1 MEKYLHKEGSK
12 IGRRRLTLGIVLIL
26 IVLILT
32 AGVLYIRPSKT
43 LDMSFSDI
51 VWKDK
56 LQQIVKTRQ
65 PEITF
70 TEADLNNL
78 VKKGLAEALTKKDIP
93 VSITGAELH
102 LNGNLLSID
111 FNAEWGFLV
120 GGGTVEYR
128 LEYDAGQLYLTPVSL
143 HVKQLPLPAEKLG
156 VEPIVVDLSTYLPDV
171 IQITEVNFEGHDV
184 KVRISVDLL
193 KIINYLQTL

>member
-1 MEKYLHKEGSK
+1 M
-12 IGRRRLTLGIVLIL
+12 GRRRLRLGLILIL

-32 AGVLYIRPSKT
+32 AGVLYIRPSQT
-43 LDMSFSDI
+43 LDMSYNEI

-56 LQQIVKTRQ
+56 LQQIVNTRQ

-78 VKKGLAEALTKKDIP
+78 AKKGLADALTKYDIP
-93 VSITGAELH
+93 VTVTGAELH

-111 FNAEWGFLV
+111 FNAEWGFLIA
-120 GGGTVEYR
+120 GGTVEYR
-128 LEYDAGQLYLTPVSL
+128 MEYDEGRLYLTPVSL

-171 IQITEVNFEGHDV
+171 VQISKVEFEEHDV

-193 KIINYLQTL
+193 EIINYLQTL

>member
-1 MEKYLHKEGSK
+1 M
-12 IGRRRLTLGIVLIL
+12 GRRRLRLGVVLIL

-32 AGVLYIRPSKT
+32 AAVLYIRPSRT
-43 LDMSFSDI
+43 LDMSYTDI

-56 LQQIVKTRQ
+56 IQQIVKTGQ

-78 VKKGLAEALTKKDIP
+78 AKKGLAEALAKKDIP
-93 VSITGAELH
+93 VSIVGAELH

-111 FNAEWGFLV
+111 FNAEWGFLIA
-120 GGGTVEYR
+120 GGTVEYEV
-128 LEYDAGQLYLTPVSL
+128 EYDTGQLYLTPVSL

-156 VEPIVVDLSTYLPDV
+156 LEPIVVDLSTYLPEV
-171 IQITEVNFEGHDV
+171 IQITKVNFEGHDV
-184 KVRISVDLL
+184 KVRISVDLMEIL
-193 KIINYLQTL
+193 NYLQTL